1 MHPALFFIFGAIAVA
16 GAVNLLVQR
25 TPIFSALS
33 LVAVMGALAVLYL
46 LLGAEF
52 IAFVQVL
59 VYAGAIMVL
68 FVFVI
73 MLLNAQQ
80 PESSHRSRVARLVGI
95 PVVVL
100 LFMEVAGVFA
110 AAYANTPVGFSGRII
125 TVQAIGDALFH
136 QYLLPFEVT
145 SVLFL
150 VGIIGAVLLAA
161 RQEPRQPPEGR
172 PPRAQAAGHGG
183 SGPTPEMAAALR
195 QPARALGGVVAPDAE
210 PHAAGTEVKSR

>member
-110 AAYANTPVGFSGRII
+110 ATYSTTPVGFSGRII

-150 VGIIGAVLLAA
+150 VGIIGAVMLAA
-161 RQEPRQPPEGR
+161 RQEPPQPPEGR
-172 PPRAQAAGHGG
+172 LPRAQAAGHGG
-183 SGPTPEMAAALR
+183 AGPTPEMVAALR
-195 QPARALGGVVAPDAE
+195 QPARALGGVVVPDPE

>member
-16 GAVNLLVQR
+16 GAISLLLQR

-33 LVAVMGALAVLYL
+33 LVAVMGALSVLYL

-52 IAFVQVL
+52 IAFIQIL

-73 MLLNAQQ
+73 MLLNAQ
-80 PESSHRSRVARLVGI
+80 PAESSRRSRIARLVGI

-100 LFMEVAGVFA
+100 LFLEIAGVLA
-110 AAYANTPVGFSGRII
+110 AAYAGTAVAPERVF
-125 TVQAIGDALFH
+125 TVEALGQSLFH

-150 VGIIGAVLLAA
+150 VGVIGAVMLAA
-161 RQEPRQPPEGR
+161 RADPAAGPEG
-172 PPRAQAAGHGG
+172 PPARVQSGGEGAQA
-183 SGPTPEMAAALR
+183 PTPGMAAALR
-195 QPARALGGVVAPDAE
+195 QPATARGGVVVPAPQ
-210 PHAAGTEVKSR
+210 PPQEVKSR

>member
-1 MHPALFFIFGAIAVA
+1 MHPALFFIFGAIALA
-16 GAVNLLVQR
+16 GAINLLVQR

-52 IAFVQVL
+52 IAFIQVL

-80 PESSHRSRVARLVGI
+80 PETSRRSRVVRLVGI

-100 LFMEVAGVFA
+100 LFLEVAGVFA
-110 AAYANTPVGFSGRII
+110 AAYAQSPVGGGADWISVEQVGA
-125 TVQAIGDALFH
+125 VLFH

-150 VGIIGAVLLAA
+150 VGVIGAVMLAA
-161 RQEPRQPPEGR
+161 RREPPAPSVSGTR
-172 PPRAQAAGHGG
+172 PPGAHTQA
-183 SGPTPEMAAALR
+183 PTPGMTAALE
-195 QPARALGGVVAPDAE
+195 QPATARGGVIVP
-210 PHAAGTEVKSR
+210 PPLPTGAGTEAKTR